1 MIQRT
6 IVFILLNITLL
17 YSCQPVI
24 EWLPSSN
31 YELVKKAKYILL
43 VKAKKEIKNSA
54 NRIGFN
60 KISFEVVKSLK
71 GNLKD
76 KEIFLYGSSDYRGSS
91 VEGNF
96 TKARPGAY
104 IGMCRAYDYKLGGYF
119 LVFLNRKK
127 LILSHM
133 FARVNEE
140 VFSENDP
147 WVESVKFYIKTAK
160 LNNYKEEKQRLQNML
175 NSKTNIAGLKED
187 IIHHFKMPNANK
199 SEEDLKKMFQTD
211 SLKESVLW
219 AFLNKKG
226 KVVSGATVFKNLM
239 KSDEWLKHKAPVLE
253 YLVKIKATNRI
264 DFLLEAKKKIPS
276 DYYHQ
281 DGERRILSVV
291 GLLATQKD
299 KNLIYEMLKK
309 DKHLIYAFSPY
320 LIKYPSQKFIDIIYT
335 LNINQDE
342 YSKSTIKL
350 LLAKMGDKK
359 ILQWAKKNRLKDFPD
374 RWIAYYIIAQ
384 SPLMEADIL
393 AQEVIS
399 GKYFEKKDIES
410 LVQGYKES
418 TSKYRDIRLDEIQ
431 EKYKKDSSIYNWVK
445 FTKKMILRNSK

>member
-1 MIQRT
+1 M
-6 IVFILLNITLL
+6 
-17 YSCQPVI
+17 
-24 EWLPSSN
+24 
-31 YELVKKAKYILL
+31 
-43 VKAKKEIKNSA
+43 
-54 NRIGFN
+54 
-60 KISFEVVKSLK
+60 
-71 GNLKD
+71 
-76 KEIFLYGSSDYRGSS
+76 
-91 VEGNF
+91 
-96 TKARPGAY
+96 
-104 IGMCRAYDYKLGGYF
+104 GMCRAYDYKFGGYF

-127 LILSHM
+127 FILSHM

-147 WVESVKFYIKTAK
+147 WVASVKFYIKTAK
-160 LNNYKEEKQRLQNML
+160 LNDYKKEKQCLQNML
-175 NSKTNIAGLKED
+175 NSNTNIAGLKED
-187 IIHHFKMPNANK
+187 IIQHFKMPNAHK

-219 AFLNKKG
+219 AFLNKRG
-226 KVVSGATVFKNLM
+226 KVVSGATVFENLM
-239 KSDEWLKHKAPVLE
+239 KSDEWLKHKAPILE
-253 YLVKIKATNRI
+253 YLLKTKATNRI

-276 DYYHQ
+276 DYSPQ
-281 DGERRILSVV
+281 DGERSILSVV

-299 KNLIYEMLKK
+299 KNLIYNIFKK

-335 LNINQDE
+335 LNLNQGE
-342 YSKSTIKL
+342 YSNFTIKL

-359 ILQWAKKNRLKDFPD
+359 VLQWAKKNMLKDFPD

-410 LVQGYKES
+410 LVQGYEES
-418 TSKYRDIRLDEIQ
+418 TSKYRLIRVNEIQ
-431 EKYKKDSSIYNWVK
+431 EKYKEDSSIYNWVK
-445 FTKKMILRNSK
+445 FTKRAILRNSK